1 MRDVTLTKLLDKFRV
16 EIKASGNA
24 AHNAAVRDQQVLL
37 LQTTQE
43 WLWEDF
49 TWPHL
54 RVERTYRLQAGQRL
68 YDVKNDLLID
78 RIERIETKVDGRWR
92 ELAAGVDAEH
102 YAVHDSALNQRSSPA
117 RRWRIYEGEQIE
129 IWPVP
134 EANGTAE
141 TQEGYIKITAIRS
154 LRPLVSGNDRCDID
168 DQLIYLYAA
177 AKYLGETADGRVAL
191 NMANRRLA
199 RLKGEL
205 TPRRSFKMFG
215 IQETPAPR
223 QPHVGTYKPPSNFT

>member
-16 EIKASGNA
+16 EIKASPSA
-24 AHNAAVRDQQVLL
+24 AHNAGARDQQVAL
-37 LQTTQE
+37 LQSTQE

-54 RVERTYRLQAGQRL
+54 RIERLYQLQAGQRF
-68 YDVKNDLLID
+68 YDVKNDMLID
-78 RIERIETKVDGRWR
+78 RIELIEVKVDGRWR
-92 ELAAGVDAEH
+92 RLDAGIDADH
-102 YAVHDSALNQRSSPA
+102 YAAHDSALDQRASPA

-134 EANGTAE
+134 DANGVLAS
-141 TQEGYIKITAIRS
+141 QEGYIKVGGIRP
-154 LRPLVSGNDRCDID
+154 LRPLVAGSDRCDID

-177 AKYLGETADGRVAL
+177 AKHLGMTEAGKVAL
-191 NMANRRLA
+191 NMANKRLA

-205 TPRRSFKMFG
+205 TPRREFKVFGLGDIAQPRRMF
-215 IQETPAPR
+215 
-223 QPHVGTYKPPSNFT
+223 VGQYRPPSNA

>member
-1 MRDVTLTKLLDKFRV
+1 MRDVTLAKLLDKYRV

-24 AHNAAVRDQQVLL
+24 AHNAGARDQQVAL

-54 RVERTYRLQAGQRL
+54 RIERVYRLQAGQRL
-68 YDVKNDLLID
+68 YDVKTDMLID
-78 RIERIETKVDGRWR
+78 RIERIETKIDGRWKP
-92 ELAAGVDAEH
+92 LTAGIAAQH
-102 YAVHDSALNQRSSPA
+102 YAAHDSSLDQRASPA

-134 EANGTAE
+134 DANGDPA
-141 TQEGYIKITAIRS
+141 TQNAYIKVIGIRP
-154 LRPLVSGNDRCDID
+154 LRPLVAAGDRCDID

-177 AKYLGETADGRVAL
+177 AKYLGETTEGKVKL

-205 TPRRSFKMFG
+205 TPRREFKMFG
-215 IQETPAPR
+215 IERTRASAR
-223 QPHVGTYKPPSNFT
+223 LCVGQYRPPSNA